1 METPGLA
8 KTLVLLSWVVVVPRL
23 SYRVALVFVFFFSF
37 CCEAGKLAIL
47 SQWGRGCTDGS

>member
-8 KTLVLLSWVVVVPRL
+8 KTLVLLSWVVVVPVFL
-23 SYRVALVFVFFFSF
+23 TGVALFFFSF

-47 SQWGRGCTDGS
+47 SQWGEGLH